1 MRSLQPVHRA
11 VLLLFVGM
19 LALAGCKEKPSMAPM
34 AVHMREID
42 KTWALFLDAFEQKG
56 PYHAQPYVTQ
66 LAGMFRSDVIS
77 GSSYYENPDFKK
89 LNDDMIGALDRF
101 DSELGQRAMFD
112 AVSSRQ
118 DVQNLCKYCH
128 NQFWEKAKKRRER
141 R

>member
-1 MRSLQPVHRA
+1 MRGLQTPHRVA
-11 VLLLFVGM
+11 RLLVVGV
-19 LALAGCKEKPSMAPM
+19 LALASCKEKQSMAPM

-42 KTWALFLDAFEQKG
+42 KTWALFLTAFDQKG

-112 AVSSRQ
+112 AASSRQ

-128 NQFWEKAKKRRER
+128 NQFWEKAKKRREGR
-141 R
+141 